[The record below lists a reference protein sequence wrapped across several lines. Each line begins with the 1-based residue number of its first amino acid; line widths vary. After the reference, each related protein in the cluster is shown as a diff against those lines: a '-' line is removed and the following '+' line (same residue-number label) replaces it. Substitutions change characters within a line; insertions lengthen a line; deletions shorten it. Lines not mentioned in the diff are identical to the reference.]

1 MPGMVLTVAESLK
14 LATPMTFDALTFV
27 IMRKLSS
34 VRHKLKVGLLQRR
47 RACIR
52 RSSWS

>member
-27 IMRKLSS
+27 IIRKFSS
-34 VRHKLKVGLLQRR
+34 ATRKLKVCGKG
-47 RACIR
+47 
-52 RSSWS
+52 